1 MHYPPLVNFL
11 IFYQR
16 LSVKPQWG
24 IEERNE
30 RNDGTRGI
38 KLGMPGIRV
47 GMRRMR
53 GVRVGMTGIRVGKA
67 RNQSGIAGNDIR
79 YR

>member
-1 MHYPPLVNFL
+1 
-11 IFYQR
+11 
-16 LSVKPQWG
+16 
-24 IEERNE
+24 
-30 RNDGTRGI
+30 
-38 KLGMPGIRV
+38 MPGIRV

-53 GVRVGMTGIRVGKA
+53 GVRVGMTGNRVGKA